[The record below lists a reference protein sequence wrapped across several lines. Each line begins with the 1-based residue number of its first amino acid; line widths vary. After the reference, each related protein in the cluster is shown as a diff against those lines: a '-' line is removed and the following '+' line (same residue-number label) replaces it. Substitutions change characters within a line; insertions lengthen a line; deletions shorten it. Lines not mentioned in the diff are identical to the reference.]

1 MTQPPRTDGATQDM
15 EPTTMGIEGP
25 LFENDDNIFT
35 SYDCCYDWGLN
46 GPK

>member
-1 MTQPPRTDGATQDM
+1 MTQPSRTDGATQDM

-25 LFENDDNIFT
+25 LFENGDNIFT